1 MFNYTFVWL
10 KLNSTTRTR
19 PDPTE
24 FRRKKSPCG
33 SGRVRVVEFSYWN
46 IDCDSLVLTAQGVAL
61 IGSIYECE
69 YVWLLRVLTAYLAGV
84 LSTAS

>member
-1 MFNYTFVWL
+1 MVKAKFHYT
-10 KLNSTTRTR
+10 
-19 PDPTE
+19 DPTGPNGVSPQ
-24 FRRKKSPCG
+24 KSPRG
-33 SGRVRVVEFSYWN
+33 SCRVRVVEFSYWN